1 MRQRYVITAGK
12 NIADRQM
19 YVSSY
24 DDAPDDWTLSIVPY
38 VTTKTRCYELLAIVK
53 RDLKAQDSEATLK
66 RMQKDIPFEIVE
78 WDKD

>member
-12 NIADRQM
+12 NVTNRQM

-24 DDAPDDWTLSIVPY
+24 DDTPNDWSLSIVPY
-38 VTTKTRCYELLAIVK
+38 ITTKTRCYELLAIVK
-53 RDLKAQDSEATLK
+53 RDLKAQDSQPVIK

-78 WDKD
+78 WNN

>member
-12 NIADRQM
+12 NKADRQM

-24 DDAPDDWTLSIVPY
+24 DDAPNDWTISIVPY

-53 RDLKAQDSEATLK
+53 RDLKAQNSESTIK
-66 RMQKDIPFEIVE
+66 RMQKDTPFEIVE
-78 WDKD
+78 WNKD

>member
-12 NIADRQM
+12 NRAGNQM

-24 DDAPDDWTLSIVPY
+24 DDAPNDWAISRVPY

-53 RDLKAQDSEATLK
+53 RGLKAQNSEATIK

-78 WDKD
+78 WNED